1 MTGAMGVR
9 WDWGL
14 TARLV
19 SLGWTL
25 SGTDPAGERAP
36 VQERDGSLSATS
48 RDLKPPATLR
58 FDVGD
63 GDEDDLPDLTTLE
76 AWECRQEVR
85 RG

>member
-25 SGTDPAGERAP
+25 SGTAPAAEWPIASG
-36 VQERDGSLSATS
+36 RDGSGWATS
-48 RDLKPPATLR
+48 RDLEPSAELR
-58 FDVGD
+58 FDAGD
-63 GDEDDLPDLTTLE
+63 GHEDDLPDLTTLE
-76 AWECRQEVR
+76 AWECRPEAR

>member
-1 MTGAMGVR
+1 MTGAMGMR

-25 SGTDPAGERAP
+25 SGTDPAAEQVP
-36 VQERDGSLSATS
+36 VPGRDGSGWATS
-48 RDLKPPATLR
+48 RDLELPAALR
-58 FDVGD
+58 FDAGD
-63 GDEDDLPDLTTLE
+63 GHEDDLPDLTTLE